1 MGHGPGAAAIPG
13 EKAHDFKGTI
23 KKLLIYLGKYK
34 LAIALVLF
42 FAVLSAAFNIIGPK
56 ILGQATT
63 EVFNGILAQIRG
75 TGGIN
80 FGYIGMIVLIM
91 VALYFFSSGFS
102 FVQGWV
108 MNNISMKVTYRFRKD
123 ISQKINRM
131 PLKYFES
138 TSQGEVLSR
147 ITNDVDTV
155 SHSLQ
160 QSLTQIITSV
170 TTIIGVLIMMFTISV
185 PMTLTALCI
194 VPLSLVFVMLIV
206 KRSQHYFCLLYTSRC
221 V

>member
-1 MGHGPGAAAIPG
+1 M
-13 EKAHDFKGTI
+13 
-23 KKLLIYLGKYK
+23 
-34 LAIALVLF
+34 
-42 FAVLSAAFNIIGPK
+42 
-56 ILGQATT
+56 
-63 EVFNGILAQIRG
+63 FNGIIAQIRG

-80 FGYIGMIVLIM
+80 FGYIGMIALIM
-91 VALYFFSSGFS
+91 VALYLFSSGFS

-123 ISQKINRM
+123 ISEKINRM

-160 QSLTQIITSV
+160 QSLTQIITSA
-170 TTIIGVLIMMFTISV
+170 TTIVGVLVMMFTISV

-194 VPLSLVFVMLIV
+194 VPLSLIFVMLIV
-206 KRSQHYFCLLYTSRC
+206 CLLYTSRC